1 MSECGVLTLEDE
13 GALPALP
20 MAQLLAG
27 PSLTTASPSWDI
39 VTVDRYHNLCRTRD
53 IMPLFIKKREIT
65 HSMNSGMHDLY
76 SCNAISQSKM
86 FLFATRDLAANVI
99 RLLKFNEIQ
108 FSFFVLNSFQR
119 CGK

>member
-39 VTVDRYHNLCRTRD
+39 VTVDVTIIFVEQD
-53 IMPLFIKKREIT
+53 IMPLFIRSERYT
-65 HSMNSGMHDLY
+65 HNESGTHVLM
-76 SCNAISQSKM
+76 
-86 FLFATRDLAANVI
+86 TRVSIYIHFDMDV
-99 RLLKFNEIQ
+99 
-108 FSFFVLNSFQR
+108 
-119 CGK
+119 